1 MDQTALKMEEE
12 EAQEGKVYSLFPAPN
27 LFYPR
32 RGFMGLF
39 FLRPVLL
46 LIAVDSPAYSVL
58 ISSNISLGLPFMDLV
73 TTTQKLVG
81 TQSMNRNHF
90 TVISSTNPC
99 VQFCNMSMVD
109 FHGTSTNGI
118 MVDMEILALSLTT
131 N

>member
-1 MDQTALKMEEE
+1 MDQTALKKEEE
-12 EAQEGKVYSLFPAPN
+12 EVQEGKVYSPFPVPN
-27 LFYPR
+27 LFHTSR
-32 RGFMGLF
+32 EFMGLF
-39 FLRPVLL
+39 LLPPVLL
-46 LIAVDSPAYSVL
+46 LIAVDSPAYSIL
-58 ISSNISLGLPFMDLV
+58 ISSNVSLGLPFMDLV

-90 TVISSTNPC
+90 TVISSTNPY

-118 MVDMEILALSLTT
+118 MVDMKILALSLTT